1 MPFIA
6 RMKSFAFVIGF
17 ALFRVL
23 LGFWEAALNNAAS
36 HYTAFTHGT
45 SQVVKNLVH
54 IPEFRRI

>member
-1 MPFIA
+1 
-6 RMKSFAFVIGF
+6 MKSFAFVIGF

-36 HYTAFTHGT
+36 HYTAFTYET

-54 IPEFRRI
+54 MPEFWMI